1 MAQTVQQRLTGAL
14 GRGRDTF
21 SAFTAGQKAV
31 ALVGTAALLV
41 AVFLVF
47 RWVSAPSYAP
57 LYSNLSGEDA
67 SAVIEELDSQ
77 GIPYEIS
84 GGGGTIMVPRAD
96 VYSSRIALSG
106 KGLPASSDGGYN
118 LLDNQ
123 SLSTSESQE
132 RTNFKR
138 AMEGELSKTIEAI
151 DGVETAV
158 VHLAMPEKQVF
169 SDEQDP
175 ATASVLVDTSPG
187 TDVDD
192 EQVQAIIHLV
202 ASSIDGLDP
211 KNVTVTDSTGTL
223 LTANGSASGSG
234 AASARAKEV
243 QAFQDAM
250 QAKIQADLDKW
261 VGVGNSTVTVTA
273 DLDLDKATINSRTY
287 DDEKK
292 SPKLSE
298 SRNSE
303 TYTGPAGTGTDGAG
317 GVVGPDG
324 QMDPG
329 AAAGNGDSSYANT
342 SQTSDYGVDE
352 KVETRESAPGTVK
365 RLNLGIA
372 LDATAAAKVQPAVI
386 EDQIAS
392 AVGLQADRGDTIE
405 VSVLPFDQ
413 SAKDSAAKELAAAA
427 AAAAADRKNTLL
439 RNLSIGGGIMLM
451 VLLAWWQARRRSRAR
466 EEATSYVVEQ
476 LRLDAANRT
485 PVLESPALAALESS
499 ESDEEESMR
508 DELIALVDNQPDDV
522 ASLLRG
528 WLVEPR
534 P

>member
-1 MAQTVQQRLTGAL
+1 MTQTVQQRLTSAL
-14 GRGRDTF
+14 SRARDTF
-21 SAFTAGQKAV
+21 VAFTAGQKAV

-67 SAVIEELDSQ
+67 SAVIEELDAQ

-106 KGLPASSDGGYN
+106 KGLPASSDGGYS

-138 AMEGELSKTIEAI
+138 AMEGELSATVEAI

-175 ATASVLVDTSPG
+175 ATASVLIDTSPG
-187 TDVDD
+187 TEVGD
-192 EQVQAIIHLV
+192 EQVQAIVHLV

-211 KNVTVTDSTGTL
+211 KNVTVTDATGTL
-223 LTANGSASGSG
+223 LTADSTDAGSG

-243 QAFQDAM
+243 QAFQKSM
-250 QAKIQADLDKW
+250 KSEIQTVLDRV
-261 VGVGNSTVTVTA
+261 VGPGNATTTVTA
-273 DLDLDKATINSRTY
+273 DLDFDKSVINSRTY
-287 DDEKK
+287 GAAEGV
-292 SPKLSE
+292 PPLSE
-298 SRNSE
+298 TRTDE
-303 TYTGPAGTGTDGAG
+303 TYTGPAGAGTDGAG

-324 QMDPG
+324 QMDPAAG
-329 AAAGNGDSSYANT
+329 AAGGDSSYDNSSRTRDNA
-342 SQTSDYGVDE
+342 VDE
-352 KVETRESAPGTVK
+352 TVERRETAPGAVNS
-365 RLNLGIA
+365 LHIA
-372 LDATAAAKVQPAVI
+372 VILDATSAQAVQPEVV
-386 EDQIAS
+386 EDAIAS
-392 AVGLQADRGDTIE
+392 AVGIDAQRGDTIE
-405 VSVLPFDQ
+405 VTALPFDR
-413 SAKDSAAKELAAAA
+413 SAQDAAAKELADAA
-427 AAAAADRKNTLL
+427 AAAAADRKNSLL

-451 VLLAWWQARRRSRAR
+451 VLLAWWQARRRSKAR

-485 PVLESPALAALESS
+485 PVLESPALAALESA

-508 DELIALVDNQPDDV
+508 DELIALVDSQPDDV